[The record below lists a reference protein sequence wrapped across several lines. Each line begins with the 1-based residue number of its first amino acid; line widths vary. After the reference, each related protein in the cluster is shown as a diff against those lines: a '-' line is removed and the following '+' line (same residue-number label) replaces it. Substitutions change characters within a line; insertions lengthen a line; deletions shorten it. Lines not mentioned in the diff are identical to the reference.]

1 MTAEGFALF
10 ETAIGSC
17 GIAWADGRL
26 IGTQLPETAGAG
38 AARARMQRR
47 FPGASDVSPPAYV
60 TAAIE
65 AIRALLSGDRDDLS
79 GIELD
84 MEAIP
89 PFERSVYELARTIP
103 PGKTLTYGDIA
114 KTLGE
119 PGSARAVGQALG
131 RNPFAPVVPC
141 HRVVAASGTM
151 HGFSAGG
158 GVATK
163 LRMLRIEGWRENEP
177 TLFDAI

>member
-17 GIAWADGRL
+17 GIAWAVRRL
-26 IGTQLPETAGAG
+26 VGTQLPETAGVG
-38 AARARMQRR
+38 ATRARMQRR
-47 FPGASDVSPPAYV
+47 FPDTAEVSPPAPV
-60 TAAIE
+60 ADAIE
-65 AIRALLSGDRDDLS
+65 AIRALLSGGHNDLS
-79 GIELD
+79 SIELD
-84 MEAIP
+84 LDALP
-89 PFERSVYELARTIP
+89 PFERRVYELARTIP
-103 PGKTLTYGDIA
+103 AGKTLTYGDVA
-114 KTLGE
+114 KALGDS
-119 PGSARAVGQALG
+119 GSARAVGQALG

-163 LRMLRIEGWRENEP
+163 LRMLRIEGWRENQP